1 MERNKYDI
9 GGNRPP
15 SKSRQD
21 YDDLQN
27 EMAGRDVG
35 RIARFIHEDRSPH
48 GREKRAEK
56 ERASVSRLM
65 ALLQSDPEYARL
77 YNDTMDKLGRAETAT
92 QAALESAEQRLAGA
106 ERDLADMRDRAS
118 TLPDGTK
125 VFRGKDGN
133 VYTEDGRQLTDDERS
148 QVDWKEGA
156 PRYDEFAAKKKEA
169 VQARTN
175 ITDLQRYQTDVLGR
189 IRDRMEDEQQPPS
202 KDEFDS
208 FDKDMKDQMPS
219 AAKNNI
225 TPSNGPALDSSNGVS
240 AITLP
245 PMKN

>member
-1 MERNKYDI
+1 MERDKDDI

-27 EMAGRDVG
+27 EIAGRDVG
-35 RIARFIHEDRSPH
+35 RIARFIHEDRSPQ

-92 QAALESAEQRLAGA
+92 QAALESAERRLAGA
-106 ERDLADMRDRAS
+106 EQDLANMRDRAS
-118 TLPDGTK
+118 TLPDGKK

-133 VYTEDGRQLTDDERS
+133 VYTEDGRQLTHDERS

-156 PRYDEFAAKKKEA
+156 PRFDEFAAKKKEA
-169 VQARTN
+169 VQARTD

-189 IRDRMEDEQQPPS
+189 IRDRMEDEKNPVS
-202 KDEFDS
+202 KGEFKD
-208 FDKDMKDQMPS
+208 FQRDIEDKFPDGTNAKLKQAS
-219 AAKNNI
+219 APKVDAPN
-225 TPSNGPALDSSNGVS
+225 DVS
-240 AITLP
+240 AFAPP
-245 PMKN
+245 PMK